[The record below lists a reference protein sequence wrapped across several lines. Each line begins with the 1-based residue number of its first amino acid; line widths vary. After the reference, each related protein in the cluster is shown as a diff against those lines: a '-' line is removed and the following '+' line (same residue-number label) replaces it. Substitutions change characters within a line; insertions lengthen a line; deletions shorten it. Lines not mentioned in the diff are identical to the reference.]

1 MTIIA
6 NIMNV
11 KIIYVPLSWQKDEG
25 AATPPGNEA
34 DHIPSSFKIE
44 FVPYPR
50 GPFIEKSRSTMTQTW

>member
-44 FVPYPR
+44 FVPNP
-50 GPFIEKSRSTMTQTW
+50 